1 MDTCPAV
8 MIAIAPGPAEVLC
21 RLDAL
26 PDGGATAIE
35 LAAVPG
41 GEPRSLIVL
50 RRAAT
55 VQAFEN
61 VCPHAGRRLDYA
73 PGKFL
78 LNGDTLICAVHG
90 ATFQQADGLCIAGP
104 CRGQQL
110 REVPL
115 RVIGDSVCLAVPGAS
130 GKPGSASGP
139 RRPSQ

>member
-1 MDTCPAV
+1 MDTCPAA
-8 MIAIAPGPAEVLC
+8 MIAAALGPAEVLC

-26 PDGGATAIE
+26 PDGGVTAIE

-50 RRAAT
+50 RHAAT

-61 VCPHAGRRLDYA
+61 VCPHTGRRLDYA

-78 LNGDTLICAVHG
+78 LKGDTLICAVHG

-104 CRGQQL
+104 CRGQLL

-115 RVIGDSVCLAVPGAS
+115 RVIGDSVCLAVPDAS
-130 GKPGSASGP
+130 GKPVPAPGP